1 MVCRDHLT
9 LIAFDDRH
17 QHFRRI
23 KEIAPHLTIR
33 DGMRPLPRTAL
44 RIASRALVE
53 LSLAVARHVV
63 LLEQWIQGG
72 PTKEKWRGPPG
83 DQIPARRNS
92 DPSGVTPSFTHY
104 MPGFCVTQSPLGSTA
119 ALVRGNS
126 LVAKSAISI
135 K

>member
-17 QHFRRI
+17 QHFGRI

-44 RIASRALVE
+44 WIAGGALVE
-53 LSLAVARHVV
+53 LSLAVARHVL

-72 PTKEKWRGPPG
+72 PT
-83 DQIPARRNS
+83 RRN
-92 DPSGVTPSFTHY
+92 GVALRVTKSLLAGIRTHQASRHHLRTTCRVFASRKAHWAQ
-104 MPGFCVTQSPLGSTA
+104 PQLSCE
-119 ALVRGNS
+119 
-126 LVAKSAISI
+126 AINL
-135 K
+135 